1 MLTSEEA
8 AGTTESTK
16 ERTSKSE
23 LKTHRTFHPFQQ
35 LLFRNTYILLI
46 ISPIYIMYIYIYY
59 IYIYIIYISN
69 NINEVIKTVLSS
81 LFFFLQKRFYKYKKA
96 QNRLQRTK
104 NKKMRIKS
112 I

>member
-46 ISPIYIMYIYIYY
+46 ISPIHIMYIYILY
-59 IYIYIIYISN
+59 IYIYIYTIYISN

-81 LFFFLQKRFYKYKKA
+81 LFFFFTKKILQVQKGAKPLTA
-96 QNRLQRTK
+96 
-104 NKKMRIKS
+104 NKK
-112 I
+112 

>member
-16 ERTSKSE
+16 ERTSKSV

-46 ISPIYIMYIYIYY
+46 ISPIYIMYIYILY
-59 IYIYIIYISN
+59 IYIYTIYISN
-69 NINEVIKTVLSS
+69 NINEVIKTFLSS
-81 LFFFLQKRFYKYKKA
+81 LFFFFKKMILQVQKG
-96 QNRLQRTK
+96 TK
-104 NKKMRIKS
+104 PLTANKK
-112 I
+112 

>member
-46 ISPIYIMYIYIYY
+46 ISPIYIMYIYIY
-59 IYIYIIYISN
+59 IYIIYISN

>member
-46 ISPIYIMYIYIYY
+46 ISPIYIMYIYILY

-81 LFFFLQKRFYKYKKA
+81 LFFFFTKKILQVQKG
-96 QNRLQRTK
+96 TK
-104 NKKMRIKS
+104 PLTANKK
-112 I
+112 

>member
-46 ISPIYIMYIYIYY
+46 ISPIYIMYIYILY
-59 IYIYIIYISN
+59 IYIYTIYISN

-81 LFFFLQKRFYKYKKA
+81 LFFFFTKKILQVQKGAKPLTA
-96 QNRLQRTK
+96 
-104 NKKMRIKS
+104 NKK
-112 I
+112 